1 MDAGLEIKDGTKA
14 DITVTR
20 PRWPVQTPMIK
31 AALESSSSG
40 VMVPA
45 SGQAMNVLKTTGKQ

>member
-1 MDAGLEIKDGTKA
+1 MDARQQIVDGTKP

-31 AALESSSSG
+31 AALDASSS
-40 VMVPA
+40 
-45 SGQAMNVLKTTGKQ
+45 QANVVTTVKVEQ